1 MKRWFQ
7 NLKIRGKLTLGFSL
21 VLLFLGIIG
30 LTGYISI
37 KTIAQ
42 NLDEI
47 FQVRLPSIDYIL
59 ETDRDLYQA
68 LVAERS
74 MIFTEPNSK
83 RFQEFKEFY
92 EENLEQADNRWESY
106 KTFSSSDKE
115 KALIPEYEKA
125 RDEWELASQKVID
138 SLMAETV
145 TDNQREA
152 IDLALGPAKEKF
164 EEMRTFLDQLTEFNL
179 KSAAKAHQ
187 TAQRTYKTTVV
198 WFLTIAGIGL
208 AVGGVL
214 AVVISRQ
221 ITIPL
226 KEAVVISR
234 KLAEGDLTQSIAIE
248 TRDETGQL
256 LSAMNDMLKILRNV
270 VNDAKDISNTVV
282 SGSQQLSSS
291 ATQMSQGANSQASAA
306 EEISSSMQQMSSNI
320 SQNAN
325 NASQTEKI
333 AANAVED
340 ALKSRKA
347 VKKTIKAM
355 KKIADEITIVAEIAK
370 QTRML
375 SLNATI
381 EAGKAHEYGKGFVV
395 VASEVRELAE
405 RSRMAAQ
412 KITTLVDS
420 GVTIVDKTGNRL
432 TSLVPGIQKTAE
444 LVQEINAASGEQDIG
459 ARQINEA
466 IQQLDR
472 VTQQNSATSEEL
484 ASTAE
489 ELANQSRQFQETIAF
504 FKVEE
509 TAGNPEEKKD
519 FFIQEADSPGAAEMH
534 QSESLIS
541 DKTEK
546 TTDKGITLYIHP
558 NKNGVDEQDNEF
570 ERY

>member
-1 MKRWFQ
+1 
-7 NLKIRGKLTLGFSL
+7 
-21 VLLFLGIIG
+21 
-30 LTGYISI
+30 
-37 KTIAQ
+37 
-42 NLDEI
+42 
-47 FQVRLPSIDYIL
+47 
-59 ETDRDLYQA
+59 
-68 LVAERS
+68 
-74 MIFTEPNSK
+74 
-83 RFQEFKEFY
+83 
-92 EENLEQADNRWESY
+92 
-106 KTFSSSDKE
+106 
-115 KALIPEYEKA
+115 
-125 RDEWELASQKVID
+125 
-138 SLMAETV
+138 
-145 TDNQREA
+145 
-152 IDLALGPAKEKF
+152 
-164 EEMRTFLDQLTEFNL
+164 
-179 KSAAKAHQ
+179 
-187 TAQRTYKTTVV
+187 
-198 WFLTIAGIGL
+198 
-208 AVGGVL
+208 
-214 AVVISRQ
+214 
-221 ITIPL
+221 
-226 KEAVVISR
+226 
-234 KLAEGDLTQSIAIE
+234 
-248 TRDETGQL
+248 
-256 LSAMNDMLKILRNV
+256 
-270 VNDAKDISNTVV
+270 
-282 SGSQQLSSS
+282 
-291 ATQMSQGANSQASAA
+291 MSQGANSQASAA

-509 TAGNPEEKKD
+509 TTGNPEEKKD